1 MKIEKLD
8 NKGRG
13 ITYHNGLITFVNN
26 ALPDE
31 EVKINIISENK
42 KFYTAEVLELSNEN
56 KNRVLPKC
64 PYYNTCGGCNLQHI
78 NIEYEDEFKENKV
91 KEILKKY
98 ANVHVPLKIN
108 KNDKELFYRNK
119 ITLKIENGK
128 WGFYNEST
136 HKLCEISQCLI
147 ANNSINEFLNQNIIK
162 INNGTITI
170 RSNYENNLLLIITTD
185 EKLDIDKDI
194 LPSNIAGVI
203 LNNKC
208 IYKDNYF
215 YDYIDDMKFKVSY
228 DSFFQVNNYMAAN
241 IFKILRNNVKGKNL
255 LDLYCGVGTLGLSL
269 KDNFKNIY
277 GIEKV
282 KNAIVDAKHNAKI
295 NNVSNA
301 FFYDGDTAKILD
313 KLNQKFDT
321 VIVDPPR
328 SGLNKETLEH
338 IKRINSKTIVYV
350 SCDPMTLARDISELS
365 EYKVE
370 KANVLNMFPKTYHVE
385 SVVILSKKNIKR

>member
-1 MKIEKLD
+1 MKIEKID

-13 ITYHNGLITFVNN
+13 ITYYNGLITFVNN

-31 EVKINIISENK
+31 EVKINITSENK
-42 KFYTAEVLELSNEN
+42 KFYTADALEISNDN

-91 KEILKKY
+91 KEILRKY
-98 ANVHVPLKIN
+98 ANVDVPLKIN

-119 ITLKIENGK
+119 ITLKIEDGK
-128 WGFYNEST
+128 WGFYNDST

-147 ANNSINEFLNQNIIK
+147 ANNSINEFLKQNTLK
-162 INNGTITI
+162 INNGVITI
-170 RSNYENNLLLIITTD
+170 RSNYEGYLLLIITTE
-185 EKLDIDKDI
+185 EKLDINKDN
-194 LPSNIAGVI
+194 LPSNISGII

-228 DSFFQVNNYMAAN
+228 DSFFQVNNYMASN

-338 IKRINSKTIVYV
+338 IKRINPKTIVYV

-385 SVVILSKKNIKR
+385 SVVILNRKK

>member
-13 ITYHNGLITFVNN
+13 ITYYNNLITFVNN
-26 ALPDE
+26 ALPNED
-31 EVKINIISENK
+31 VDINIIRENK
-42 KFYTAEVLELSNEN
+42 KFYTADAINITNEN
-56 KNRVLPKC
+56 KNRVIPKC
-64 PYYNTCGGCNLQHI
+64 PYYKTCGGCNLQHI
-78 NIEYEDEFKENKV
+78 NIEYEDEFKENKI

-98 ANVHVPLKIN
+98 ANVDISLKMN

-128 WGFYNEST
+128 IGYYNEST
-136 HKLCEISQCLI
+136 HQLCEIKKCLI
-147 ANNSINEFLNQNIIK
+147 ASNAINEFICKLDTFN

-170 RSNYENNLLLIITTD
+170 RSNYENKLLLIISTD
-185 EKLDIDKDI
+185 EKITIDKYKTDD
-194 LPSNIAGVI
+194 NIAGII

-208 IYKDNYF
+208 IYKDSYF
-215 YDYIDDMKFKVSY
+215 YDYIDGMLFKVSY
-228 DSFFQVNNYMAAN
+228 DSFFQVNNYMASN
-241 IFKILRNNVKGKNL
+241 IFKILKNNISGKNL

-282 KNAIVDAKHNAKI
+282 KNAILDAKHNAKI

-301 FFYDGDTAKILD
+301 FFYAGDTAKVLD
-313 KLNQKFDT
+313 KINQKFDT

-328 SGLNKETLEH
+328 SGLNQETINH
-338 IKRINSKTIVYV
+338 IKRIKPKTLVYV
-350 SCDPMTLARDISELS
+350 SCDPMTLARDISTLQD
-365 EYKVE
+365 YQVTKV
-370 KANVLNMFPKTYHVE
+370 NVLNMFPKTYHVE
-385 SVVILSKKNIKR
+385 CVCILSKL

>member
-13 ITYHNGLITFVNN
+13 ITYYNGLITFVNN

-31 EVKINIISENK
+31 EVKINITSENK
-42 KFYTAEVLELSNEN
+42 KFYTADALEISNDN

-91 KEILKKY
+91 KEILRKY
-98 ANVHVPLKIN
+98 ANVDVPLKIN

-119 ITLKIENGK
+119 ITLKIEDGK
-128 WGFYNEST
+128 WGFYNDST

-147 ANNSINEFLNQNIIK
+147 ANNSINEFLKQNTLK

-170 RSNYENNLLLIITTD
+170 RSNYENNLLLIITTE
-185 EKLDIDKDI
+185 EKLDINKDN
-194 LPSNIAGVI
+194 LPSNISGII

-228 DSFFQVNNYMAAN
+228 DSFFQVNNYMASN

-338 IKRINSKTIVYV
+338 IKRINPKTIVYV

-385 SVVILSKKNIKR
+385 SVVILNRKK

>member
-1 MKIEKLD
+1 MKIEKID

-13 ITYHNGLITFVNN
+13 ITYYNGLITFVNN

-31 EVKINIISENK
+31 EVKINITSENK
-42 KFYTAEVLELSNEN
+42 KFYTADALEISNDN

-91 KEILKKY
+91 KEILRKY
-98 ANVHVPLKIN
+98 ANVDVPLKIN

-119 ITLKIENGK
+119 ITLKIEDGK
-128 WGFYNEST
+128 WGFYNDST

-147 ANNSINEFLNQNIIK
+147 ANNSINEFLKQNTLK
-162 INNGTITI
+162 INNGVITI
-170 RSNYENNLLLIITTD
+170 RSNYEGYLLLIITTE
-185 EKLDIDKDI
+185 EKLDINKDD
-194 LPSNIAGVI
+194 LPSNISGII

-228 DSFFQVNNYMAAN
+228 DSFFQVNNYMASN

-338 IKRINSKTIVYV
+338 IKRINPKTIVYV

-385 SVVILSKKNIKR
+385 SVVILNRKK

>member
-1 MKIEKLD
+1 MKIEKID

-13 ITYHNGLITFVNN
+13 ITYYNGLITFVNN

-31 EVKINIISENK
+31 EVKINITSENK
-42 KFYTAEVLELSNEN
+42 KFYTADALEISNDN

-91 KEILKKY
+91 KEILRKY
-98 ANVHVPLKIN
+98 ANVDVPLKIN

-119 ITLKIENGK
+119 ITLKIEDGK
-128 WGFYNEST
+128 WGFYNDST

-147 ANNSINEFLNQNIIK
+147 ANNSINEFLKQNTLK
-162 INNGTITI
+162 INNGVITI
-170 RSNYENNLLLIITTD
+170 RSNYEGYLLLIITTE
-185 EKLDIDKDI
+185 EKLDINKDN
-194 LPSNIAGVI
+194 LPSNISGII

-228 DSFFQVNNYMAAN
+228 DSFFQVNNYMASN

-282 KNAIVDAKHNAKI
+282 KNAIIDAKHNAKI

-338 IKRINSKTIVYV
+338 IKRINPKTIVYV

-385 SVVILSKKNIKR
+385 SVVILNRKK

>member
-13 ITYHNGLITFVNN
+13 ITYYNGLITFVNN

-31 EVKINIISENK
+31 EVKINITSENK
-42 KFYTAEVLELSNEN
+42 KFYTADALEISNDN

-91 KEILKKY
+91 KEILRKY
-98 ANVHVPLKIN
+98 ANVDVPLKIN

-119 ITLKIENGK
+119 ITLKIEDGK
-128 WGFYNEST
+128 WGFYNDST

-147 ANNSINEFLNQNIIK
+147 ANNSINEFLKQNTLK

-170 RSNYENNLLLIITTD
+170 RSNYENNLLLIITTE
-185 EKLDIDKDI
+185 EKLDINKDN
-194 LPSNIAGVI
+194 LPSNISGII

-228 DSFFQVNNYMAAN
+228 DSFFQVNNYMASN
-241 IFKILRNNVKGKNL
+241 IFKILRNNVNGKNL

-282 KNAIVDAKHNAKI
+282 KNAIIDAKHNAKI

-338 IKRINSKTIVYV
+338 IKRINPKTIVYV

-385 SVVILSKKNIKR
+385 SVVILNRKK

>member
-13 ITYHNGLITFVNN
+13 ITYYNGLITFVNN

-31 EVKINIISENK
+31 EVKINITSENK
-42 KFYTAEVLELSNEN
+42 KFYTADALEISNDN

-91 KEILKKY
+91 KEILRKY
-98 ANVHVPLKIN
+98 ASVDVPLKIN

-119 ITLKIENGK
+119 ITLKIEDGK
-128 WGFYNEST
+128 LGFYNDST

-147 ANNSINEFLNQNIIK
+147 ANNSINEFLKQNTLK
-162 INNGTITI
+162 INNGVITI
-170 RSNYENNLLLIITTD
+170 RSNYEGYLLLIITTE
-185 EKLDIDKDI
+185 EKLDINKDN
-194 LPSNIAGVI
+194 LPLNISGII

-215 YDYIDDMKFKVSY
+215 YDYIDDMKFKISY
-228 DSFFQVNNYMAAN
+228 DSFFQVNNYMASN

-282 KNAIVDAKHNAKI
+282 KNAIIDAKHNAKI

-338 IKRINSKTIVYV
+338 IKRINPKTIVYV

-385 SVVILSKKNIKR
+385 SVVILNRKK

>member
-13 ITYHNGLITFVNN
+13 ITYYNDLITFVEN
-26 ALPDE
+26 ALPGEDVE
-31 EVKINIISENK
+31 IIITSENK
-42 KFYTAEVLELSNEN
+42 KFYTAKSTKITNEN

-64 PYYNTCGGCNLQHI
+64 PYYNLCGGCNLEHI
-78 NIEYEDEFKENKV
+78 TIEYEDEFKEQKI

-98 ANVHVPLKIN
+98 ANVDTCLKMN

-128 WGFYNEST
+128 WGYYNEST
-136 HKLCEISQCLI
+136 HQICPISKCLI
-147 ANNSINEFLNQNIIK
+147 ANNTINAFLDNHEFND

-170 RSNYENNLLLIITTD
+170 RTNSEGCILLIINTLD
-185 EKLDIDKDI
+185 KIKIEKDK
-194 LPSNIAGVI
+194 LPSNIVGIV

-208 IYKDNYF
+208 VYKDNYF

-228 DSFFQVNNYMAAN
+228 DSFFQVNNYMASN
-241 IFKILRNNVKGKNL
+241 IFKILKNNISGKNL

-282 KNAIVDAKHNAKI
+282 KNAIIDAKHNAKI

-301 FFYDGDTAKILD
+301 FFYDGDTSAILN

-338 IKRINSKTIVYV
+338 IKRINPKTLVYV
-350 SCDPMTLARDISELS
+350 SCDPMTLARDISELTD
-365 EYKVE
+365 YKVI
-370 KANVLNMFPKTYHVE
+370 KVNVLNMFPRTYHVE
-385 SVVILSKKNIKR
+385 CVCVLNRR

>member
-1 MKIEKLD
+1 MKIEKID

-13 ITYHNGLITFVNN
+13 ITYYNGLITFVNN

-31 EVKINIISENK
+31 EVKINITSENK
-42 KFYTAEVLELSNEN
+42 KFYTADALEISNDN

-91 KEILKKY
+91 KEILRKY
-98 ANVHVPLKIN
+98 ANVDVPLKIN

-119 ITLKIENGK
+119 ITLKIEDGK
-128 WGFYNEST
+128 WGFYNDST

-147 ANNSINEFLNQNIIK
+147 ANNSINEFLKQNTLK

-170 RSNYENNLLLIITTD
+170 RSNYENNLLLIITTE
-185 EKLDIDKDI
+185 EKLDINKDN
-194 LPSNIAGVI
+194 LPSNISGII

-228 DSFFQVNNYMAAN
+228 DSFFQVNNYMASN

-338 IKRINSKTIVYV
+338 IKRINPKTIVYV

-385 SVVILSKKNIKR
+385 SVVILNRKK

>member
-13 ITYHNGLITFVNN
+13 ITYYNGLITFVNN

-31 EVKINIISENK
+31 EVKINITSENK
-42 KFYTAEVLELSNEN
+42 KFYTADALEISNDN

-78 NIEYEDEFKENKV
+78 NVEYEDEFKENKV
-91 KEILKKY
+91 KEILRKY
-98 ANVHVPLKIN
+98 ASVDVPLKIN

-119 ITLKIENGK
+119 ITLKIEDGK
-128 WGFYNEST
+128 WGFYNDST

-147 ANNSINEFLNQNIIK
+147 ANNSINEFLKQNTLK
-162 INNGTITI
+162 INNGVITI
-170 RSNYENNLLLIITTD
+170 RSNYEGYLLLIITTE
-185 EKLDIDKDI
+185 EKLDINKDN
-194 LPSNIAGVI
+194 LPSNISGII

-228 DSFFQVNNYMAAN
+228 DSFFQVNNYMASN

-338 IKRINSKTIVYV
+338 IKRINPKTIVYV

-385 SVVILSKKNIKR
+385 SVVILKRKK

>member
-13 ITYHNGLITFVNN
+13 ITYYNGLITFVNN

-31 EVKINIISENK
+31 EVKINITSENK
-42 KFYTAEVLELSNEN
+42 KFYTADALEISNDN

-91 KEILKKY
+91 KEILRKY
-98 ANVHVPLKIN
+98 ASVDVPLKIN

-119 ITLKIENGK
+119 ITLKIEDGK
-128 WGFYNEST
+128 WGFYNDST

-147 ANNSINEFLNQNIIK
+147 ANNSINEFLKQNTLK
-162 INNGTITI
+162 INNGVITI
-170 RSNYENNLLLIITTD
+170 RSNYEGYLLLIITTE
-185 EKLDIDKDI
+185 EKLDINKDN
-194 LPSNIAGVI
+194 LPLNISGII

-215 YDYIDDMKFKVSY
+215 YDYIDDMKFKISY
-228 DSFFQVNNYMAAN
+228 DSFFQVNNYMASN

-282 KNAIVDAKHNAKI
+282 KNAIIDAKHNAKI

-338 IKRINSKTIVYV
+338 IKRINPKTIVYV

-385 SVVILSKKNIKR
+385 SVVILNRKK

>member
-13 ITYHNGLITFVNN
+13 ITYYNDLITFVEN
-26 ALPDE
+26 ALPGEDVE
-31 EVKINIISENK
+31 IIITSENK
-42 KFYTAEVLELSNEN
+42 KFYTAKSTKITNEN

-64 PYYNTCGGCNLQHI
+64 PYYNLCGGCNLEHI
-78 NIEYEDEFKENKV
+78 TIEYEDEFKEQKI

-98 ANVHVPLKIN
+98 ANVDTCLKMN

-128 WGFYNEST
+128 WGYYNEST
-136 HKLCEISQCLI
+136 HQICPISKCLI
-147 ANNSINEFLNQNIIK
+147 ANNTINAFLDNHEFND

-170 RSNYENNLLLIITTD
+170 RANSEGCILLIINTLD
-185 EKLDIDKDI
+185 KIKIEKDK
-194 LPSNIAGVI
+194 LPSNIVGIV

-208 IYKDNYF
+208 VYKDNYF

-228 DSFFQVNNYMAAN
+228 DSFFQVNNYMASN
-241 IFKILRNNVKGKNL
+241 IFKILKNNISGKNL

-282 KNAIVDAKHNAKI
+282 KNAIIDAKHNAKI

-301 FFYDGDTAKILD
+301 FFYDGDTSAILN

-338 IKRINSKTIVYV
+338 IKRINPKTLVYV
-350 SCDPMTLARDISELS
+350 SCDPMTLARDISELTD
-365 EYKVE
+365 YKVI
-370 KANVLNMFPKTYHVE
+370 KVNVLNMFPRTYHVE
-385 SVVILSKKNIKR
+385 CVCVLNRR

>member
-13 ITYHNGLITFVNN
+13 ITYYNGLITFVNN

-31 EVKINIISENK
+31 EVKINITSENK
-42 KFYTAEVLELSNEN
+42 KFYTADALEISNDN

-91 KEILKKY
+91 KEILRKY
-98 ANVHVPLKIN
+98 ASVDVPLKIN

-119 ITLKIENGK
+119 ITLKIEDGK

-147 ANNSINEFLNQNIIK
+147 ANNSINEFLKQNTLK
-162 INNGTITI
+162 INNGVITI
-170 RSNYENNLLLIITTD
+170 RSNYENNLLLIITTE
-185 EKLDIDKDI
+185 EKLDINKDN
-194 LPSNIAGVI
+194 LPSNISGII

-228 DSFFQVNNYMAAN
+228 DSFFQVNNYMASN

-338 IKRINSKTIVYV
+338 IKRINPKTIVYV

-385 SVVILSKKNIKR
+385 SVVILNRKK

>member
-1 MKIEKLD
+1 M
-8 NKGRG
+8 
-13 ITYHNGLITFVNN
+13 
-26 ALPDE
+26 
-31 EVKINIISENK
+31 
-42 KFYTAEVLELSNEN
+42 
-56 KNRVLPKC
+56 
-64 PYYNTCGGCNLQHI
+64 
-78 NIEYEDEFKENKV
+78 
-91 KEILKKY
+91 
-98 ANVHVPLKIN
+98 
-108 KNDKELFYRNK
+108 
-119 ITLKIENGK
+119 
-128 WGFYNEST
+128 
-136 HKLCEISQCLI
+136 
-147 ANNSINEFLNQNIIK
+147 
-162 INNGTITI
+162 
-170 RSNYENNLLLIITTD
+170 
-185 EKLDIDKDI
+185 
-194 LPSNIAGVI
+194 PSNISGII

-228 DSFFQVNNYMAAN
+228 DSFFQVNNYMASN

-338 IKRINSKTIVYV
+338 IKRINPKTIVYV

-385 SVVILSKKNIKR
+385 SVVILKRKK